1 MNKKEIFE
9 QVTYMEEKIGQL
21 YQQLGDLKNQL
32 GTLLEE
38 NHRLTM
44 ENHHLRNRLDG
55 DNGAGQG
62 EQHRS
67 SETKEEPPI
76 GEGYDNLARLYEEG
90 FHICNV
96 HFGSPRREEDCLF
109 CLLFLNKSK

>member
-1 MNKKEIFE
+1 MGKREIFD
-9 QVTYMEEKIGQL
+9 QVSDMEKQIGEL
-21 YQQLGDLKNQL
+21 YEQLGDLKGKL
-32 GTLLEE
+32 GNLLEE

-44 ENHHLRNRLDG
+44 ENRHLRDRFDSSADEPEG
-55 DNGAGQG
+55 SDNV
-62 EQHRS
+62 EQAL
-67 SETKEEPPI
+67 EIP

-96 HFGSPRREEDCLF
+96 HFGSPRDDEDCLF